1 MSDVIAAG
9 FSHIK
14 AEGRM
19 GNEPVS
25 AGAFTNIF
33 RITAIFD
40 GIYGLAF
47 FLAPTIL
54 FSMSQDPGFPT
65 HPGWVRWA
73 GGTLIGLAVGIWIAS
88 SDPSK
93 QRPFVIALAIGH
105 GLNALSTHSSAN
117 PVRGCERQNK
127 APLRERREWQNCL
140 VIFRLGMSQPRRRLG
155 IPQGYLVPS
164 G

>member
-1 MSDVIAAG
+1 
-9 FSHIK
+9 
-14 AEGRM
+14 M

-47 FLAPTIL
+47 LLAPTIL

-88 SDPSK
+88 NDPAK
-93 QRPFVIALAIGH
+93 QRPFVIALAIGD
-105 GLNALSTHSSAN
+105 GLAALSHLYSILSGEYQGVGWFILTPA
-117 PVRGCERQNK
+117 VLAAGIALAMLWLLNK
-127 APLRERREWQNCL
+127 YRSIL
-140 VIFRLGMSQPRRRLG
+140 
-155 IPQGYLVPS
+155 
-164 G
+164 

>member
-1 MSDVIAAG
+1 
-9 FSHIK
+9 
-14 AEGRM
+14 M

-88 SDPSK
+88 NDPVK

-105 GLNALSTHSSAN
+105 GLAALSHLYSILSGEYQGVGWFILTPA
-117 PVRGCERQNK
+117 VLAAGIALAMLWLLNK
-127 APLRERREWQNCL
+127 YRSIL
-140 VIFRLGMSQPRRRLG
+140 
-155 IPQGYLVPS
+155 
-164 G
+164 